1 MKKQLFLALSLT
13 ALSLLTINC
22 SSSNNED
29 DTPVNNPQPS
39 NPQVTPYFH
48 PPVWIQGTWGVSNS
62 TTAQKIY
69 KFTTQDFVMLVTGTE
84 QSMTGIINSTPKG
97 ASTSELINENEY
109 KFSINYKATG
119 TVQSFEFKKISATQI
134 QWKDNVSNTWNT
146 LIKF

>member
-1 MKKQLFLALSLT
+1 MKRQLFLALSLT
-13 ALSLLTINC
+13 LSLLTVNC
-22 SSSNNED
+22 SSSNND
-29 DTPVNNPQPS
+29 DDNTPTSPQTS

-69 KFTTQDFVMLVTGTE
+69 KFTTEDFVMLVTGAE

-119 TVQSFEFKKISATQI
+119 TVQSFEFKKVSTTQI

>member
-13 ALSLLTINC
+13 MTLLTINC
-22 SSSNNED
+22 SGSNND
-29 DTPVNNPQPS
+29 DDNKPTNPQPS

-48 PPVWIQGTWGVSNS
+48 PPLWIQGTWGVSNS

-69 KFTTQDFVMLVTGTE
+69 KFTTEDFVMLVTGAE
-84 QSMTGIINSTPKG
+84 QSMTGIINATPKG
-97 ASTSELINENEY
+97 ASTSELSTENEY

-119 TVQSFEFKKISATQI
+119 TVQSFEFKKISPTQI